1 MADLAL
7 LWDPDELVAD
17 MGIQANDLVQEDSLK
32 TAVLLS
38 LYLDRQAEV
47 GDQLPPGETSR
58 RGWWADGAP
67 VVAGDLVGSRLW
79 LLAREKQSPAVRA
92 RAERYAREALQWL
105 IEDRVVERLEVTASF
120 PKAGW
125 WALAVEIF
133 RPSADPVR
141 FQFDGTWA
149 EPAAAAAAIDFSP
162 AAGVVTSASA
172 DVVTST
178 GTYLTSE

>member
-7 LWDPDELVAD
+7 AWDGAELVAD
-17 MGIQANDLVQEDSLK
+17 LSVQGNDLVQEDSLR

-38 LYLDRQAEV
+38 LYLDRQAEAS
-47 GDQLPPGETSR
+47 DLLPPGETDR

-67 VVAGDLVGSRLW
+67 VVPGDLVGSRLW

-125 WALAVEIF
+125 LVLDVEIF
-133 RPSADPVR
+133 RPSSDPVR
-141 FQFDGTWA
+141 YQFDGSWS
-149 EPAAAAAAIDFSP
+149 EPPAAGAAIDFSP
-162 AAGVVTSASA
+162 DAAVVTSAPA
-172 DVVTST
+172 DLVTST